1 VATAERFRAAVE
13 NRDLTALDGLFTDD
27 VRLYSPVTFRP
38 FEGRRLVTGLFGVL
52 YRTFEDVHYGGRLDG
67 AAERGA
73 DGRRATATAL
83 PFRATVKGRQIHGI
97 DLLHFDGARRITEIT
112 VLIRPQSAVQIVAGA
127 IHQGLL
133 ADGLLPAPVPA
144 EH

>member
-1 VATAERFRAAVE
+1 MATAERFRAAVE
-13 NRDLTALDGLFTDD
+13 NRDLSALDDLFTDD
-27 VRLYSPVTFRP
+27 IRFYSPVKFRP

-52 YRTFEDVHYGGRLDG
+52 YRTFEDVQYGGRLDG

-73 DGRRATATAL
+73 DGARATATAL
-83 PFRATVKGRQIHGI
+83 PFQATVKGRQIHGI

-112 VLIRPQSAVQIVAGA
+112 VLIRPQSAVQIVAVA
-127 IHQGLL
+127 IHAGLL

-144 EH
+144 ER